1 MTRPAPD
8 LATTLATVLVILLAA
23 AVPALADCPPVGETA
38 IVTADGTGTSAPATT
53 GAAATAEASV
63 PSTSAA
69 DAGAKSDF
77 DRLLELTGEWE
88 AVSPEGKTARLV
100 FEPISNSTAVLERLT
115 IGTDGMVSVYHR
127 DGDSLRL
134 THYCGTDNQP
144 RMRQVSS
151 SADGELRFAFVDVTN
166 LDSPLEGHM
175 RQIAYVFRD
184 DEHFTQKLRWREQGY
199 EMEMVLEFERV
210 R

>member
-1 MTRPAPD
+1 MTRPAPI
-8 LATTLATVLVILLAA
+8 LATTLAALLVA
-23 AVPALADCPPVGETA
+23 AVAALADCPPVDETA
-38 IVTADGTGTSAPATT
+38 VVTADGAGASAATEA
-53 GAAATAEASV
+53 AAATEASL
-63 PSTSAA
+63 PSTAPA
-69 DAGAKSDF
+69 DAGAETDF
-77 DRLLELTGEWE
+77 DRLLGLTGEWE

-127 DGDSLRL
+127 DGDRLRL
-134 THYCGTDNQP
+134 THFCGTDNQP

-166 LDSPLEGHM
+166 LESPLEGHM

-199 EMEMVLEFERV
+199 EVEMVLEFERV